1 MKKIKAGIVLL
12 LCVAF
17 VCAGCAASGKKN
29 DGKAESGEQS
39 EADGAGSGSQGETGD
54 GAVTPEQEDGDGDD
68 AGSVSQSGN
77 DAEERVQV
85 SDFEMTLS
93 DGETV
98 VSFEEYRGKK
108 VLLNFW
114 ATWCGPCVGEMPA
127 FQRLSEEYPDELVI
141 LAVNCGED
149 QKTVQQFVEDNGYT
163 FPVVLDTDYAIQD
176 MFGGVTS
183 IPETVII
190 DEEGYI
196 VTIST
201 GAADADTMYE
211 AYKEELG
218 W

>member
-1 MKKIKAGIVLL
+1 MKGANDIMKKRKAGIVLL
-12 LCVAF
+12 LCVAL
-17 VCAGCAASGKKN
+17 VCVGCAGG
-29 DGKAESGEQS
+29 GP
-39 EADGAGSGSQGETGD
+39 QGETGV
-54 GAVTPEQEDGDGDD
+54 AVTPEQEDGDGDD

-98 VSFEEYRGKK
+98 VSFEEYLGKK

-127 FQRLSEEYPDELVI
+127 LQRLSEEYPDELVI

-196 VTIST
+196 VTITT

>member
-1 MKKIKAGIVLL
+1 MKGANDIMKKRKAGIVLL
-12 LCVAF
+12 LCMTL
-17 VCAGCAASGKKN
+17 VCAGCAG
-29 DGKAESGEQS
+29 G
-39 EADGAGSGSQGETGD
+39 GSQGETGV
-54 GAVTPEQEDGDGDD
+54 AVTPEQEDGDGDD

-98 VSFEEYRGKK
+98 VSFEEYLGKK

-127 FQRLSEEYPDELVI
+127 LQRLSEEYPDELVV

-196 VTIST
+196 VTITT